1 MRFAFIDAE
10 KAHHS
15 VRTLCR
21 VLQVSPSGY
30 YASLRRGPS
39 QRKRRG

>member
-1 MRFAFIDAE
+1 MRFAFIHAE

-21 VLQVSPSGY
+21 VLQVSKSGY
-30 YASLRRGPS
+30 YTPPS
-39 QRKRRG
+39 ARTEPTKA

>member
-15 VRTLCR
+15 VRTMCTEAR
-21 VLQVSPSGY
+21 VSTSRCATNDLKWAATAWLV
-30 YASLRRGPS
+30 
-39 QRKRRG
+39 

>member
-21 VLQVSPSGY
+21 VLRL
-30 YASLRRGPS
+30 LRLPTAWTEPAKAQG
-39 QRKRRG
+39 